1 MILTK
6 MVINAVADKLAKHF
20 RLDKIM
26 SYVFDDNELD
36 NKVKELENRIKII
49 ESVISKEEIM
59 DYNKKPK
66 KPIKPKK
73 PTKKRRY

>member
-1 MILTK
+1 MIIPK
-6 MVINAVADKLAKHF
+6 MLINEVANKLVKHF
-20 RLDKIM
+20 KLDKIVN
-26 SYVFDDNELD
+26 YVFEDNELD
-36 NKVKELENRIKII
+36 EKTKELENRIKII

>member
-36 NKVKELENRIKII
+36 NKVKELENRIILL
-49 ESVISKEEIM
+49 EEI
-59 DYNKKPK
+59 KAKE
-66 KPIKPKK
+66 
-73 PTKKRRY
+73 KRKWVLAK

>member
-6 MVINAVADKLAKHF
+6 MVINAVANKLAKHF

-36 NKVKELENRIKII
+36 VKVKKLEKRVKAL
-49 ESVISKEEIM
+49 EKE
-59 DYNKKPK
+59 
-66 KPIKPKK
+66 
-73 PTKKRRY
+73 